1 VTDDRSGRELT
12 PRPNEPESVVAPR
25 ESSLPATTDSQ
36 LPERFYAGDQAHTV
50 GLTEERAA
58 QIVKQSSNARM
69 IAFLAALVFVLF
81 IPIYWLYAIGLPVI
95 GLDGQLEKE
104 GNAQYVTDV
113 KRGYALYLAN
123 CARCHDSTAAGAKPG
138 NGLGNVGPPLNDQAK
153 LLNAITTT
161 GLPGTGHLNPDYIH
175 SVLREGGRYVCGDP
189 KSVMPAWLEPKGPLN
204 YREVEEI
211 IAFLL
216 ATKDTDFTYQPTHV
230 EGGATIPPPVDVEG
244 WRDPGF
250 TMAPGATPVPD
261 CWRGTTTT
269 GGGGA
274 ATPAPVTSPG
284 TADSPRVIE
293 IEGTADVKWVDPATD
308 TQLTQLSVV
317 PGETIEFHVIN
328 NSGLQ
333 HNLHIAAEDVLST
346 APQENDLPGIEPFT
360 EGTKTFTYTVDN
372 TDQLQFACTVLG
384 HYVAMNGDFVAVT
397 GGGSA
402 SPGTSPAASAPAS
415 PAAASPAAASPAA
428 SAEASPA
435 PSVAP

>member
-1 VTDDRSGRELT
+1 VTDDRTGRELT
-12 PRPNEPESVVAPR
+12 PRPSEPESVVAPR
-25 ESSLPATTDSQ
+25 ESSLPAVADSQ

-95 GLDGQLEKE
+95 GVQGQLEKE
-104 GNAQYVTDV
+104 GEGQYVTDV

-123 CARCHDSTAAGAKPG
+123 CARCHDSTANGAQPG

-153 LLNAITTT
+153 LFNAITTT
-161 GLPGTGHLNPDYIH
+161 GLPGTGHLNPDYLH

-204 YREVEEI
+204 YREDEEI
-211 IAFLL
+211 ITFLL
-216 ATKDTDFTYQPTHV
+216 ASKDTDFTYQPAHV

-244 WRDPGF
+244 WRDPAY
-250 TMAPGATPVPD
+250 TPAPGSTPVPD
-261 CWRGTTTT
+261 CWRGNPTTG

-274 ATPAPVTSPG
+274 ATPAPVDSPG
-284 TADSPRVIE
+284 TAENPRVIE
-293 IEGTADVKWVDPATD
+293 IEGTANLQWVDPATQ
-308 TQLTQLSVV
+308 TQLKQVSVV
-317 PGETIEFHVIN
+317 EGETVEFHVIN

-333 HNLHIAAEDVLST
+333 HNLHIGPDDVLST
-346 APQENDLPGIEPFT
+346 APQDNDLPGVPTFT
-360 EGTKTFTYTVDN
+360 EGTETFQYTFD
-372 TDQLQFACTVLG
+372 TADTLKFGCTVLG
-384 HYVAMNGDFVAVT
+384 HYGIMNGDFALVS

-402 SPGTSPAASAPAS
+402 SPG
-415 PAAASPAAASPAA
+415 ASPAA
-428 SAEASPA
+428 SAA
-435 PSVAP
+435 P